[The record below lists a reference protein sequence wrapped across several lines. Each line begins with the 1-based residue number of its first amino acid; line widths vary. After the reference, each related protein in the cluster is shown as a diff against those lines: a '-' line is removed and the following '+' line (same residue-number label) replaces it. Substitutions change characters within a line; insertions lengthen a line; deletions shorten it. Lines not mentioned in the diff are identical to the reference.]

1 MVLCDLMICY
11 KQFLYVN
18 QGIRKKKKNLGSKDT
33 LCMMNILPF
42 WYVTYVDNA
51 GDVNYLW
58 EQVGKMQAY
67 CSEGKVQRVF
77 FFFFFTEV

>member
-1 MVLCDLMICY
+1 
-11 KQFLYVN
+11 
-18 QGIRKKKKNLGSKDT
+18 
-33 LCMMNILPF
+33 MMNILPF

-77 FFFFFTEV
+77 FFFFLQKFDYGGNDDTGYVLFPFSKVV

>member
-1 MVLCDLMICY
+1 
-11 KQFLYVN
+11 
-18 QGIRKKKKNLGSKDT
+18 
-33 LCMMNILPF
+33 MMNILPF

-77 FFFFFTEV
+77 FFFFTEV

>member
-1 MVLCDLMICY
+1 
-11 KQFLYVN
+11 
-18 QGIRKKKKNLGSKDT
+18 
-33 LCMMNILPF
+33 MMNILPF